1 MSLRVLVVGAGVGGL
16 CLAQGLRR
24 RAVTVTVFERADR
37 STAGSAGGLLRVDEQ
52 GEAALASCLPA
63 ELYDLYQATRDRRGA
78 SHPVFYDHHLNLV
91 ADPDRGP
98 ADPML
103 RGSLV
108 DRRLL
113 GRILLAGLGDSVRF
127 GRAVERYEHAAGGV
141 RLRFADGT
149 TTTGDVLVA
158 ADGVSSVVRRQ
169 LLPQFEVVDTGLRA
183 LCGQLPLD
191 ERRLRELPAAFLRDG
206 RPVLGPRR
214 CSMLLRVFQPYLP
227 PDRAAAL
234 LAPYADLPPLPGYL
248 MWTLVLPAA
257 LYPSPAGRLSTAD
270 PAALHRIAVD
280 ITAGWHPAIQRI
292 VADCEPASVSAAPV
306 RASMP
311 VCRWP
316 VGPVTVLGEAIHVVP
331 SVGEYPVD
339 QVLAD
344 AGLLAR
350 LLSRVRDAEFD
361 LLPAIERYEEQLRR
375 CGCAAVSRSLRD
387 VVERE
392 WAYPGVDEA
401 VDQA

>member
-1 MSLRVLVVGAGVGGL
+1 VGGL

-24 RAVTVTVFERADR
+24 RAVTVTVFERSAR
-37 STAGSAGGLLRVDEQ
+37 SAAGSAGGLLRVEEP

-91 ADPDRGP
+91 TDADPDAAP

-113 GRILLAGLGDSVRF
+113 SRILLAGLGESVRF
-127 GRAVERYEHAAGGV
+127 GAAVERYEQVGNGV
-141 RLRFADGT
+141 RLRLADGT
-149 TTTGDVLVA
+149 TATGDVLVA
-158 ADGVSSVVRRQ
+158 ADGVSSVIRRQ
-169 LLPQFEVVDTGLRA
+169 LVPQFEVVDTGLRA
-183 LCGQLPLD
+183 LCGQLPLEQRWLD
-191 ERRLRELPAAFLRDG
+191 GLPAAFLRDG

-227 PDRAAAL
+227 PDRAATL
-234 LAPYADLPPLPGYL
+234 LAPYAELPPLPGYL

-280 ITAGWHPAIQRI
+280 ITAGWHPAIRRI
-292 VADCEPASVSAAPV
+292 VAECDPATVSAAPV

-344 AGLLAR
+344 AGALASA
-350 LLSRVRDAEFD
+350 LSEVRDAGFD

-375 CGCAAVSRSLRD
+375 CGCAAVNRSLRD

-392 WAYPGVDEA
+392 WGYPR